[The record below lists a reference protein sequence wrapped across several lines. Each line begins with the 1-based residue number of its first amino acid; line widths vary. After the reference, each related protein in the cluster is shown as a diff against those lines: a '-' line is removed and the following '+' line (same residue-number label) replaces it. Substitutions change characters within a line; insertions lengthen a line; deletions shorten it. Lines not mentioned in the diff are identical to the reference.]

1 MGGRHSDKQKPR
13 KARPAPATPAP
24 VPVRITPLD
33 PPPGPWEGTHPRRQ
47 SFPGARPVE
56 ERSARRLVSAET
68 AAVLLDVHPGT
79 IRNWV
84 AKGRIEY
91 VKVGNRTKFYLST
104 IHKMIDANTFPVV
117 ED

>member
-13 KARPAPATPAP
+13 TRPARPAPADPAP

-33 PPPGPWEGTHPRRQ
+33 PAPRRQ
-47 SFPGARPVE
+47 SFPGARPIE
-56 ERSARRLVSAET
+56 ERTARRLVSAET